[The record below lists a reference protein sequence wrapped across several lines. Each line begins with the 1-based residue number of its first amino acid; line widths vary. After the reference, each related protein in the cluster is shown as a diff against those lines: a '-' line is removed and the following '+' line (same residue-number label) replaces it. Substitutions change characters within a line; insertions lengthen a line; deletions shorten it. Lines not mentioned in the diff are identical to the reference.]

1 MAICKFCNDRGC
13 VACAGERQRYEA
25 RQTERAKNWQPPSHD
40 DLETIT
46 AVLLSAVRMGGM
58 KAEDAEKVLIDAAMP
73 PPLFVAKMLP
83 DDMELLKSFAHAD
96 QLEQMIKEAGGDMDK
111 FMAEFMKRAEVARIK
126 QAERGE

>member
-1 MAICKFCNDRGC
+1 
-13 VACAGERQRYEA
+13 
-25 RQTERAKNWQPPSHD
+25 
-40 DLETIT
+40 
-46 AVLLSAVRMGGM
+46 MGGM

-111 FMAEFMKRAEVARIK
+111 FMAEFMKRAEAARIK
-126 QAERGE
+126 QAERGA